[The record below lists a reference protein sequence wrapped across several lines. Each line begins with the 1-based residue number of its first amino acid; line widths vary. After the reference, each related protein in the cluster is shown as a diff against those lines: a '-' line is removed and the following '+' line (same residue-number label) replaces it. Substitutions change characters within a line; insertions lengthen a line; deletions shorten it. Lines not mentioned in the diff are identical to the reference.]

1 MLQLFTASD
10 SYFQSKVIFFTI
22 ILTGVHYC
30 YWEAIALTL
39 ITTHPDRQMADIADK
54 VRNGERLSLEDGVFL
69 YRSDDLLTIGQL
81 ANEVNLR
88 KNGKKVYFI
97 ENMSLYFT
105 NVCEAHCAFCNFR
118 KDEGDEG
125 AYTLSPQQMIEYV
138 DQHIHPGVR
147 EFHIVGGHNPH
158 VPFEYYV
165 ESIRALKLKYPEVT
179 MKAYTAAE
187 IDFFSRISGKS
198 YKEVLETLIEAGLET
213 LTGGGA
219 EILSDQYRKKMRVD
233 KANIEQ
239 YLDVHR
245 TAHNLGLRTHTTMLY
260 GSIETVEERV
270 QHMLHI
276 RDLQDETNGFQ
287 VFIPLSMQPISPKA
301 GIRRRNSAY
310 DDLKAIA
317 ISRLMLDNVQHIKA
331 YFINIGTQLT
341 QVALTM
347 GASDAHGT
355 IVRERISHAA
365 GALTPAGLTREDL
378 IWLIKGAGRIPVER
392 DTFYNEI
399 QIYE

>member
-1 MLQLFTASD
+1 MTLLTTNTERRMAEIAE
-10 SYFQSKVIFFTI
+10 KV
-22 ILTGVHYC
+22 
-30 YWEAIALTL
+30 
-39 ITTHPDRQMADIADK
+39 K
-54 VRNGERLSLEDGVFL
+54 NGERLSLEDGVFL
-69 YRSDDLLTIGQL
+69 YQSEDLLTIGQL

-118 KDEGDEG
+118 KDEGEEG
-125 AYTLSPQQMIEYV
+125 SYTLSPNEMIAYV
-138 DQHIHPGVR
+138 DQHIHPEVR

-158 VPFEYYV
+158 VPFDYYV
-165 ESIRALKLKYPEVT
+165 ESIRALKQHYPNVT
-179 MKAYTAAE
+179 IKAYTAAE
-187 IDFFSRISGKS
+187 IDFFSRISGLT
-198 YKEVLETLIEAGLET
+198 YRGVLEKLIEAGLQT

-219 EILSDQYRKKMRVD
+219 EILSDEYRKKMRVE

-245 TAHNLGLRTHTTMLY
+245 TAHQLGLRTHTTMLY
-260 GSIETVEERV
+260 GSVETLEERV

-276 RDLQDETNGFQ
+276 RKLQDETNGFH
-287 VFIPLSMQPISPKA
+287 VFIPLSMQPISPNA
-301 GIRRRNSAY
+301 SIRRRNSAF

-317 ISRLMLDNVQHIKA
+317 ISRLMLDNFQHIKA

-341 QVALTM
+341 QLALTM

-355 IVRERISHAA
+355 IVHERISHAA
-365 GALTPAGLTREDL
+365 GALTPAGITREDL

-399 QIYE
+399 RVYE

>member
-1 MLQLFTASD
+1 MSL
-10 SYFQSKVIFFTI
+10 
-22 ILTGVHYC
+22 LTTNQDQRMA
-30 YWEAIALTL
+30 EIAL
-39 ITTHPDRQMADIADK
+39 K
-54 VRNGERLSLEDGVFL
+54 VRNGERLSLEDGIFL
-69 YRSDDLLTIGQL
+69 YQSDDLLTIGQL

-118 KDEGDEG
+118 KDQGDEG
-125 AYTLSPQQMIEYV
+125 SYTLSPEEMIAYV

-158 VPFEYYV
+158 VPFDYYV
-165 ESIRALKLKYPEVT
+165 ESIRALKQRYPNVT

-187 IDFFSRISGKS
+187 IDFFSRISGLT
-198 YKEVLETLIEAGLET
+198 YRQVLEKLVDAGLES

-219 EILSDQYRKKMRVD
+219 EILSDQYRKKMRVE

-239 YLDVHR
+239 YLAVHR
-245 TAHNLGLRTHTTMLY
+245 DAHGLGLRTHTTMLY
-260 GSIETVEERV
+260 GSVESVEERV
-270 QHMLHI
+270 RHMLHI
-276 RDLQDETNGFQ
+276 RELQDETGGFL
-287 VFIPLSMQPISPKA
+287 VFIPLSMQPISPNA
-301 GIRRRNSAY
+301 GIRRRNSAF

-317 ISRLMLDNVQHIKA
+317 ISRLMLDNIQHIKA

-365 GALTPAGLTREDL
+365 GALTPAGITREDL

-399 QIYE
+399 RVYE